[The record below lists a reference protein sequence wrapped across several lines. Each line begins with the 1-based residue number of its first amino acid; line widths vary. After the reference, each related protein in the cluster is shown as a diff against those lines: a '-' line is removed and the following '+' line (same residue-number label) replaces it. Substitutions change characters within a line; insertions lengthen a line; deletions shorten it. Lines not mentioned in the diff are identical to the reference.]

1 MARLS
6 HEQIAAEVA
15 AKGCVLIKDEG
26 YENLN
31 SRIIVQCKEKGHLVE
46 TCLGDM
52 RKASWTC
59 PCCDQSLS
67 FINPIEIPLKG
78 NSYRVLGFDQA
89 TEKFGVSVFDNGELV
104 YYKLLV
110 FTGDLN
116 MRLLK
121 IQQML
126 EKEILPNWNP
136 DFVVMEDIQYQTNGL
151 MTFKV
156 LAMLLGIVETAC
168 GKMGVP
174 FETVSPNVWR
184 KYAGTCGKTR
194 KEEKLLSVAVVKEKY
209 NITVSDDVAEAI
221 LIGRYGTLKHK
232 KEIGFAFGKK

>member
-59 PCCDQSLS
+59 PCCDQNLS
-67 FINPIEIPLKG
+67 FINPMEIPLKG

-104 YYKLLV
+104 YY
-110 FTGDLN
+110 N
-116 MRLLK
+116 
-121 IQQML
+121 
-126 EKEILPNWNP
+126 
-136 DFVVMEDIQYQTNGL
+136 Y
-151 MTFKV
+151 
-156 LAMLLGIVETAC
+156 
-168 GKMGVP
+168 
-174 FETVSPNVWR
+174 
-184 KYAGTCGKTR
+184 
-194 KEEKLLSVAVVKEKY
+194 
-209 NITVSDDVAEAI
+209 
-221 LIGRYGTLKHK
+221 
-232 KEIGFAFGKK
+232 